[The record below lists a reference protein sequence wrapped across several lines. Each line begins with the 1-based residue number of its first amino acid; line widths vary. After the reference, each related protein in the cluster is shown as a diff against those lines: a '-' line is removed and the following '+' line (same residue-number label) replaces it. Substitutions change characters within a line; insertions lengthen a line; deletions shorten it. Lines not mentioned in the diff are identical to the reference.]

1 MNFSDLAVQ
10 IKKSPIKQTRSD
22 DADYLEVVVEVTS
35 LDKFR
40 PILESFL
47 GASLKPAG
55 VNPDPK
61 IVPPLIDTLGGIQ
74 SNQTLYY
81 RKDAGVESYAMI
93 WPWGNGQLATLRIGQ
108 ARSQV

>member
-1 MNFSDLAVQ
+1 MNFSELTAG
-10 IKKSPIKQTRSD
+10 IKRQPVKQTRSD
-22 DADYLEVVVEVTS
+22 DEDYLEVVVEVTS

-40 PILESFL
+40 PVLESFL

-55 VNPDPK
+55 VSPDPK
-61 IVPPLIDTLGGIQ
+61 KVPPLIDTLGGVQ

-81 RKDAGVESYAMI
+81 RKEAGVESYAMI

-108 ARSQV
+108 VKSQV